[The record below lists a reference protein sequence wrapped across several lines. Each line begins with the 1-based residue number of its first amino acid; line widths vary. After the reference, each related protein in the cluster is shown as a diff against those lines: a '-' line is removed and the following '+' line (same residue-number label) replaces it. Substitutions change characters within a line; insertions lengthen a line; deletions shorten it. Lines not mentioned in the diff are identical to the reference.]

1 MEKNDKVIR
10 AVFKRI
16 KEESLI
22 DNSGCIKIKQNKT
35 KANIKYFVKLVSLM
49 LVSTLAGTIGS
60 VYFIHQKYGA
70 ALSSGNR
77 TIFQVIN
84 DSDFDGIQGNY
95 IDKVVRKIS
104 ESIVTVAADEESL
117 KLGVEN
123 INNGSGI
130 IIRSDGY
137 IITSYSLVK
146 DNQNILVK
154 LSGGGSMPFKAKLI
168 GVDSVSDLAIL
179 KIDADNLPKAK
190 FADTDLMKAG
200 DIVIALGNSVGD
212 EYIGFVAAG
221 IVNSKNKRIEVGNEK
236 SADKK
241 TYRVIQTSALINE
254 ENNGGPLCN
263 INGEVVGINSYAL
276 TNKYI
281 KNGSN
286 YYYSVEIQDAEKII
300 DSILNYGK
308 VKRIALGFDGAS
320 LIPKNNNELEGVY
333 VQTITQNGSAAKAG
347 MRPTDIIVEL
357 DGKKVGKLE
366 DIMEILDKHKIGDT
380 LPCRVL
386 RAGQLKELSITLLES
401 K

>member
-1 MEKNDKVIR
+1 MEKSDKVIR

-16 KEESLI
+16 KEDSVV

-35 KANIKYFVKLVSLM
+35 KANIKYFSKLVSLV
-49 LVSTLAGTIGS
+49 LVSTLAGTMGG

-70 ALSSGNR
+70 ALSGGNR

-84 DSDFDGIQGNY
+84 DSNSDGLEGNY

-104 ESIVTVAADEESL
+104 ESIVTVATNEEAL
-117 KLGVEN
+117 KLGIEN
-123 INNGSGI
+123 ANNGSGI

-137 IITSYSLVK
+137 IITSYNLVK
-146 DNQNILVK
+146 DSQNILVK
-154 LSGGGSMPFKAKLI
+154 LSGGGSMPFKAKLV

-200 DIVIALGNSVGD
+200 DMVIALGNSVGD
-212 EYIGFVAAG
+212 DYIGFVTSG
-221 IVNSKNKRIEVGNEK
+221 IVNSKNKRIEVGSEK

-241 TYRVIQTSALINE
+241 TYKVIQTSALINE

-263 INGEVVGINSYAL
+263 VNGEVVGINSYAL
-276 TNKYI
+276 TNNYVRS
-281 KNGSN
+281 GSN

-308 VKRIALGFDGAS
+308 VK
-320 LIPKNNNELEGVY
+320 
-333 VQTITQNGSAAKAG
+333 
-347 MRPTDIIVEL
+347 
-357 DGKKVGKLE
+357 KKK
-366 DIMEILDKHKIGDT
+366 
-380 LPCRVL
+380 
-386 RAGQLKELSITLLES
+386 KELH
-401 K
+401 